1 MRFAGLVL
9 AVLGAVGCVAAPA
22 PEANGYNVQLFFE
35 GVPLG
40 TQTLVG
46 EPATVVV
53 RRIEQ
58 RTEQCTATTGTCDP
72 TSVTPIALVS
82 AKCDDVCDVTPVTT
96 SDGSVTLQ
104 AVGARSGST
113 TLRVRV
119 RSLIDGAEWD
129 DGYPLAFR
137 DAPST
142 RVLAPNVVVDKLPDE
157 K

>member
-1 MRFAGLVL
+1 MRFAGFVL

-22 PEANGYNVQLFFE
+22 PEANGYNVQLYFE

-40 TQTLVG
+40 TETLVG
-46 EPATVVV
+46 DPATIVV

-58 RTEQCTATTGTCDP
+58 RPAQCTSNSGNCDP
-72 TSVTPIALVS
+72 TSVMPITLVS
-82 AKCDDVCDVTPVTT
+82 AKCDDVCEVTPVTT

-104 AVGARSGST
+104 AVADRAGST

-119 RSLIDGAEWD
+119 RSVVDGAEWD

-137 DAPST
+137 DAPPA
-142 RVLAPNVVVDKLPDE
+142 RVIVPNVVVDKLPDE

>member
-1 MRFAGLVL
+1 MRFVGLVL
-9 AVLGAVGCVAAPA
+9 AVLGAVGCVAASA
-22 PEANGYNVQLFFE
+22 PEANGYNVQLYFE

-46 EPATVVV
+46 EPATIVV

-58 RTEQCTATTGTCDP
+58 HPAQCTTSASSCDP
-72 TSVTPIALVS
+72 TSVTPITLVS
-82 AKCDDVCDVTPVTT
+82 AQCDDVCQVAPMTT
-96 SDGSVTLQ
+96 SDGSIALQ
-104 AVGARSGST
+104 AVADHAGST

-119 RSLIDGAEWD
+119 RSLVDGAEWD

-142 RVLAPNVVVDKLPDE
+142 RALAPNVVVDKLPDE

>member
-1 MRFAGLVL
+1 MRLAGFVL
-9 AVLGAVGCVAAPA
+9 AVLGAVGCVGAPA

-40 TQTLVG
+40 TETVIG
-46 EPATVVV
+46 APATIVV

-58 RTEQCTATTGTCDP
+58 HTAQCTTATCDP
-72 TSVTPIALVS
+72 TAITPITLVS
-82 AKCDDVCDVTPVTT
+82 AKCDDVCEVTPVPT

-104 AVGARSGST
+104 AVGDRAGST

-119 RSLIDGAEWD
+119 RSLVDGAEWE
-129 DGYPLAFR
+129 DGFPLAFR
-137 DAPST
+137 APP
-142 RVLAPNVVVDKLPDE
+142 VNWPHAANLVDKPRDE

>member
-1 MRFAGLVL
+1 MRFAGIVL

-22 PEANGYNVQLFFE
+22 PEANGYNVQLYFE

-40 TQTLVG
+40 TETLVG
-46 EPATVVV
+46 DPATIIV

-58 RTEQCTATTGTCDP
+58 HPAQCTSSTGTCDP
-72 TSVTPIALVS
+72 TSTTPITLVS
-82 AKCDDVCDVTPVTT
+82 AKCDDVCQVTPVTT

-104 AVGARSGST
+104 AVADRAGST

-119 RSLIDGAEWD
+119 RSEIDGAEWD

-137 DAPST
+137 DAPPS
-142 RVLAPNVVVDKLPDE
+142 RVLAPNLVVDKLPDE

>member
-1 MRFAGLVL
+1 MRFASLVF
-9 AVLGAVGCVAAPA
+9 AVLGAVGCLAAPA
-22 PEANGYNVQLFFE
+22 PEANGYNVQLYFE

-46 EPATVVV
+46 DPATIVV

-58 RTEQCTATTGTCDP
+58 HTAQCTTTTGTCDP
-72 TSVTPIALVS
+72 TAITPIALVS
-82 AKCDDVCDVTPVTT
+82 AKCDDVCEITPVTS
-96 SDGSVTLQ
+96 SDGSVTLR
-104 AVGARSGST
+104 AVADRAGST

-119 RSLIDGAEWD
+119 RSLVDGAEWD

-137 DAPST
+137 DAPSS
-142 RVLAPNVVVDKLPDE
+142 RVLAPNLVVDKLPDE